1 LRCYFH
7 KNQARMTELAGSS
20 DRMIPGHDALQFQ
33 KFTTPGRIA
42 RIK

>member
-20 DRMIPGHDALQFQ
+20 DRMVRGHDGLQFQ
-33 KFTTPGRIA
+33 KLTTPGRIA
-42 RIK
+42 RIN